1 MIQHEIHILCT
12 QRKRELAA
20 RLWSLALVP
29 AGFAAFVVANGGVVV
44 GDRANHAPA
53 AHWAQPLY
61 TLLFTAAAFAPMHL
75 HPRRCNW
82 LFIILVCN
90 TSFL

>member
-1 MIQHEIHILCT
+1 MHFTAWQGGVFFFGTCIQSITCHWFGLPFRLRIYFRETHILCV

-44 GDRANHAPA
+44 GDRANHSRAK
-53 AHWAQPLY
+53 
-61 TLLFTAAAFAPMHL
+61 T
-75 HPRRCNW
+75 
-82 LFIILVCN
+82 IG
-90 TSFL
+90 